1 MAMILYP
8 HLDLD
13 QVVGLTAPHAR
24 DDALVVQIDIQPIWP
39 VIHGHS
45 RPGRNNPKL
54 APRFDPQG
62 IDVLT
67 NPDIIVR
74 HFAFFPLDRAYNRRA
89 RVLGLASRQKAEN
102 KKWNDQWA

>member
-1 MAMILYP
+1 MAMILDR

-13 QVVGLTAPHAR
+13 QVLLTTPNPR
-24 DDALVVQIDIQPIWP
+24 DDALVVQIDIHPIRP
-39 VIHGHS
+39 VILGHH
-45 RPGRNNPKL
+45 RAGRNNPKL
-54 APRFDPQG
+54 APRFDAQA
-62 IDVLT
+62 IEVLT
-67 NPDIIVR
+67 DPDIILR